1 MRVNGHKHNSDLM
14 LDRLSTQELERLLY
28 TPEGEEPDTEL
39 ISDVLEVIMA
49 REAEETDAPAVDVD
63 AAWEDFKERCMEQ
76 DEACALADEE
86 PQNKKLKTGNHSV
99 LVLLRRFAAAVAV
112 LILMCGTASAF
123 GLDIFHWLASWT
135 AETFRFS
142 GLDDLPI
149 SQDIPEEDPY
159 QDLRAAVAEETDL
172 PVVPTRAPFEA
183 AEEVT
188 VTQRLDSVFIHGE
201 YKSED
206 KEYTISVIVYDSI
219 DLIGT
224 DSIFLK
230 DDSIIDRH
238 EINHIEHYVMKNYD
252 HFSCVWHNENVQVQ
266 IQGSLTPEDLESMIA
281 SVYWE

>member
-112 LILMCGTASAF
+112 LILMYGTASAF

-142 GLDDLPI
+142 GLNDLPI

-188 VTQRLDSVFIHGE
+188 VTQRANSVFIHGF
-201 YKSED
+201 YLSND
-206 KEYTISVIVYDSI
+206 SEYTISVIIYDSSEI
-219 DLIGT
+219 VNWDQFYQK
-224 DSIFLK
+224 DSFQPYTYK
-230 DDSIIDRH
+230 CND
-238 EINHIEHYVMKNYD
+238 IEHYLMKNHD
-252 HFSCVWHNENVQVQ
+252 NCTAVWQNGNVQVH
-266 IQGSLTPEDLESMIA
+266 IQGDLSIEELENMIA